1 MSNIRK
7 FLNKI
12 RVENK
17 SSILVLSAFVLIVII
32 WVVLVIKKNDGII
45 PQTQQSQKSE
55 QDIIWK
61 SLNDAIGKTSNL
73 DKEKLE
79 SVLSQIQN
87 DSSNNYH
94 TAQFK
99 LEYGGIVVSAVTE
112 NDFVLTID
120 LKGEEGGNFERK
132 FTFEERQRMETY
144 LYNQG
149 RPTPMSYKE
158 IKEGDIVNI
167 MEITNLLN
175 NEDKRDLL
183 IIQVERNS
191 S

>member
-1 MSNIRK
+1 MNR
-7 FLNKI
+7 FQ
-12 RVENK
+12 K
-17 SSILVLSAFVLIVII
+17 SPALVLSAFVLIVII

-55 QDIIWK
+55 REVIWK
-61 SLNDAIGKTSNL
+61 SLNAAMGKTSNL
-73 DKEKLE
+73 DQEKIK

-87 DSSNNYH
+87 ESSNNYH
-94 TAQFK
+94 TAQIK
-99 LEYGGIVVSAVTE
+99 IEYGGIVISAETE

-120 LKGEEGGNFERK
+120 LKGDGGIYQRRFTEEELERL
-132 FTFEERQRMETY
+132 EVY

-149 RPTPMSYKE
+149 HPTPFSYKE
-158 IKEGDIVNI
+158 IKEQDVVNI
-167 MEITNLLN
+167 MEITNLLIN
-175 NEDKRDLL
+175 ADKRDLL